1 DLSALGGASHGQVSG
16 VGLGPR
22 DEVLAPAVPRPHR
35 VGVAPP
41 GVGAGEFRGVVACP
55 QSGPGVAE
63 GGVPALGTHAG
74 AGQDHERPVS
84 VERGAGLLEVTAG
97 VVGSGVAV
105 RHWTK
110 AVPTVGTA
118 TQSAVPSF
126 SRLVVT
132 PPWSSIR
139 TWPGPV
145 SAPPLTVA
153 GPSSSIPLQVRGA
166 LPRRALWMLSHSTVM
181 GCAWCSAPPSVP
193 SAVKTKPSWPCGTPG
208 TGRSAGPGIAVAAPT
223 AVSSAPMQFC
233 MIVG

>member
-1 DLSALGGASHGQVSG
+1 RDWSSDVGSSDL
-16 VGLGPR
+16 
-22 DEVLAPAVPRPHR
+22 
-35 VGVAPP
+35 VAPP

-63 GGVPALGTHAG
+63 GGDPALGTHAG

-84 VERGAGLLEVTAG
+84 GERGAGLLEVTAG

-118 TQSAVPSF
+118 TQSAGPSF

-139 TWPGPV
+139 SWPGPV
-145 SAPPLTVA
+145 SATPLTVA
-153 GPSSSIPLQVRGA
+153 GPSSLIPL
-166 LPRRALWMLSHSTVM
+166 
-181 GCAWCSAPPSVP
+181 
-193 SAVKTKPSWPCGTPG
+193 
-208 TGRSAGPGIAVAAPT
+208 
-223 AVSSAPMQFC
+223 
-233 MIVG
+233 